1 MKDHSSRIAPVDIA
15 LFVLLLGAVP
25 VAADK
30 DAKGRDPSTKFSP
43 SGNQGEVGT
52 AASSQPVLS
61 CGGYSDNPHRSR
73 RVPGTMDAK
82 GRSTCPGPYPT
93 IYVSAELYRDNN
105 FVVRENEYA
114 NNRSRDQATAAPAD
128 DCSGSRPT
136 LFELKSYHYVVFP
149 DGRTGSART
158 GNRNYVNC

>member
-1 MKDHSSRIAPVDIA
+1 MRRRFSTAPAVIG
-15 LFVLLLGAVP
+15 FVLLLLGTVP
-25 VAADK
+25 VMAEK
-30 DAKGRDPSTKFSP
+30 DRKGPDPSTKISP
-43 SGNQGEVGT
+43 SGSQGEVGK
-52 AASSQPVLS
+52 AASSQPISS

-82 GRSTCPGPYPT
+82 GRSKCPGPYPT

-136 LFELKSYHYVVFP
+136 LFELKSYHYVLFP
-149 DGRTGSART
+149 DGRSGSART